1 MTRTAAPAAT
11 ADAEAPRYSIVR
23 YDPFHEPRI
32 PNTERPKETNRV
44 LPVDFPMVFD
54 LFDECVVEP
63 ILLHLHRKFFTTGSV
78 RKGVWTKRQSADNA
92 AEDLRLWWQFLH
104 DVGKTWDTVTDNG
117 LATYLNILSEEPSES
132 TEDFLAASTISG
144 RKSSLGAFYEF
155 AGKRLGLANPP
166 SVENAI
172 TISRS
177 HPGKR
182 RPTDETDAESIP
194 RPMSRDTVEAVAEEL
209 GPLPSEWKGVGKGS
223 SKSRLAFELGVNV
236 GLRIDEIEN
245 LRVAMFQRMQL
256 DKANWDVPKRLKVTK
271 TKGLVKR
278 TVEIPQWL
286 VEEILLYL
294 DKETGERAASLAQAR
309 KVWMKPHH
317 RVPTNLLL
325 NEPRGA
331 TAGKK
336 AQRKQIEA
344 DFAKAIA
351 DLEITEPRTLAEG
364 TDDEQEVMVA
374 AHVFHDCR
382 HTYAYWTYRN
392 YLELEAEEN
401 VRIVGGIFDAA
412 VRHVQRLLGHR
423 TPEVTKAVYLDVFEE
438 VSVEI
443 TALLQKKLRSIRKD
457 RTEDVG

>member
-1 MTRTAAPAAT
+1 MTRKSASTAPAE
-11 ADAEAPRYSIVR
+11 DAPRYSIVR

-32 PNTERPKETNRV
+32 PNTERPKESNRV

-54 LFDECVVEP
+54 LVDECVVEP
-63 ILLHLHRKFFTTGSV
+63 ILLHLHHKFFTTGSV

-132 TEDFLAASTISG
+132 TEDYLSSSTIGG
-144 RKSSLGAFYEF
+144 RKSSLNAFYEF
-155 AGKRLGLANPP
+155 AGRRLGLANPP
-166 SVENAI
+166 SVDNAVS
-172 TISRS
+172 ISRS

-182 RPTDETDAESIP
+182 RPTDEADAESNP
-194 RPMSRDTVEAVAEEL
+194 RPMSRETVESIAKEL

-223 SKSRLAFELGVNV
+223 SKSRLAFELGINV

-256 DKANWDVPKRLKVTK
+256 DKANFDVPKRLKITK

-278 TVEIPQWL
+278 TVEVPQWL
-286 VEEILLYL
+286 VEEIQIYI
-294 DKETGERAASLAQAR
+294 DEETGEREASLAQAR
-309 KVWMKPHH
+309 KVWMKAHH
-317 RVPTNLLL
+317 RVPANLLL
-325 NEPRGA
+325 NEARGA

-336 AQRKQIEA
+336 ARRKQIEA
-344 DFAKAIA
+344 DFARAVT
-351 DLEITEPRTLAEG
+351 DLNITEPRTLAEG
-364 TDDEQEVMVA
+364 TDEEREVLVA

-392 YLELEAEEN
+392 FLELEAEEN

-443 TALLQKKLRSIRKD
+443 TALLQRKLRSIRKD
-457 RTEDVG
+457 RMEDVG

>member
-1 MTRTAAPAAT
+1 MNRKATPAAA
-11 ADAEAPRYSIVR
+11 ADDDAPRYSIVR

-32 PNTERPKETNRV
+32 PNTERPKEKNRV

-54 LFDECVVEP
+54 LVDECVVEP
-63 ILLHLHRKFFTTGSV
+63 ILLHLHHKFFATGSV

-104 DVGKTWDTVTDNG
+104 DIGKTWDTVTDNG

-132 TEDFLAASTISG
+132 TKDFLAPSTISG

-155 AGKRLGLANPP
+155 AGRTLGLANPP
-166 SVENAI
+166 SIQNASI
-172 TISRS
+172 VSRS

-182 RPTDETDAESIP
+182 RPTDEVDAESNP
-194 RPMSRDTVEAVAEEL
+194 RPMSWETVELIADQL
-209 GPLPSEWKGVGKGS
+209 GPLPSKWRGVGKGS

-245 LRVAMFQRMQL
+245 LRVAMFQRMKL

-278 TVEIPQWL
+278 TVEVPQWL
-286 VEEILLYL
+286 VEEIHIYL
-294 DKETGERAASLAQAR
+294 DEETGERAASLAQAR
-309 KVWMKPHH
+309 KVWMKAHH

-325 NEPRGA
+325 NEARGA
-331 TAGKK
+331 SAGKK

-344 DFAKAIA
+344 DFAKAA
-351 DLEITEPRTLAEG
+351 TDLDITEPRTLAEG
-364 TDDEQEVMVA
+364 TDEEREVTVA

-382 HTYAYWTYRN
+382 HTYAYWSYRN
-392 YLELEAEEN
+392 FLDLELEEG

-443 TALLQKKLRSIRKD
+443 TALLQRKLRSIRQD